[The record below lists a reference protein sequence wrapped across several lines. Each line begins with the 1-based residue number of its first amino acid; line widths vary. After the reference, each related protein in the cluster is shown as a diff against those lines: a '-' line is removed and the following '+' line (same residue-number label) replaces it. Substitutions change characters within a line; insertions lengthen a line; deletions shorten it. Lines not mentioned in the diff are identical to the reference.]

1 MKRFLKF
8 GIHGRGSMMD
18 FVTANRSTPY
28 DRSAV
33 SLNLLD
39 IQEPSSPRTGFFAR
53 PFRPAFA
60 SVETCIVRF
69 LRQKNIR
76 LDHYAPP
83 LGEPLVLQELAF
95 KIWSA
100 EFGIADV
107 TRCNPNVRMELGM
120 MVALRKDVL
129 LLQRQDDRSEQPFD
143 LRGFPL
149 VRYRLKPGPTMLAW
163 TPSGEPRLFE
173 EVLAPFLDGLKDS
186 RRFAVDR
193 P

>member
-1 MKRFLKF
+1 
-8 GIHGRGSMMD
+8 MD
-18 FVTANRSTPY
+18 FVTANRSPRSE
-28 DRSAV
+28 RSAV
-33 SLNLLD
+33 PQSLLGV
-39 IQEPSSPRTGFFAR
+39 QKPAKPRTGFFAR
-53 PFRPAFA
+53 PFRPVFA
-60 SVETCIVRF
+60 SVETCIARF
-69 LRQKNIR
+69 LKPKNFR

-149 VRYRLKPGPTMLAW
+149 VRYHLKPGPTMLAW
-163 TPSGEPRLFE
+163 TPSGEPRPFE
-173 EVLAPFLDGLKDS
+173 EVLGLFLEELRDS
-186 RRFAVDR
+186 RRLAADR
-193 P
+193 L